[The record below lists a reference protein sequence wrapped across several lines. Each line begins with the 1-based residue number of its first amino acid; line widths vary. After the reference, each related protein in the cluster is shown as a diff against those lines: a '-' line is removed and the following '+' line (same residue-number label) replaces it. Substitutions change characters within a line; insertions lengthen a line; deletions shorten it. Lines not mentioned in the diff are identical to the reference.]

1 MVTARIPRRSLLTG
15 PRNESVADL
24 FHLTAG
30 RLAKVPPSDE
40 VLPRS
45 FNEGGTIAMT
55 RRKLIVALTGA
66 GMALL
71 RVTPGMAQTTSIN
84 CSDTGTLPNP
94 VFMAGSS
101 AFEPILA
108 SLSVQIKKSQ
118 NISIIYAPISSCSG
132 VSAVSPPADAPTP
145 QPLTGTAHYYTP
157 DPTDPTLTVTNTCNL
172 SGVTMALIGVSDAS
186 FESCQNAAKPSG
198 IGEWFGPEQ
207 AMLIVVPKANLTTT
221 AISAEQAAAIWGCG
235 AKGKVAPFTNINEIF
250 QRSSTSGTQILVARN
265 IGVPESAFVGTGCG
279 SSSIMLTSIVNAPD
293 PQSTIGFIAADFYS
307 THRTVL
313 NAVAFRGTNQKKA
326 YYADADSLATDLLNV
341 REGRYM
347 IQGPLH
353 FFSALTGTASAVD
366 GGAGTPAPSAIAGRV
381 LDWLSGAVPIDPTDT
396 KNMNYVTT
404 VATLGDVPQCAMRVK
419 IAKDGG
425 YFSPY
430 TPPVSCHCAFEKA
443 KSLRTSAG
451 TCPVCMT
458 DADCTGGLRCQTGY
472 CE

>member
-1 MVTARIPRRSLLTG
+1 
-15 PRNESVADL
+15 
-24 FHLTAG
+24 
-30 RLAKVPPSDE
+30 
-40 VLPRS
+40 
-45 FNEGGTIAMT
+45 MT
-55 RRKLIVALTGA
+55 RRKLVSALTGA
-66 GMALL
+66 GIALL
-71 RVTPGMAQTTSIN
+71 WVTPGMAQTTSIN
-84 CSDTGTLPNP
+84 CGDTGTLPNP

-132 VSAVSPPADAPTP
+132 VAAVSPPADTP
-145 QPLTGTAHYYTP
+145 ALQPLTGTAHYYTA
-157 DPTDPTLTVTNTCNL
+157 DLTDPTLTVTNTCNL

-186 FESCQNAAKPSG
+186 FESCQNAAKPAG

-235 AKGKVAPFTNINEIF
+235 AKGNVAPFTNINEIF
-250 QRSSTSGTQILVARN
+250 YRSATSGTQILVARN
-265 IGVPESAFVGTGCG
+265 IGVPESAFLFGTPCG
-279 SSSIMLTSIVNAPD
+279 NSSNMLTNIVNAPD
-293 PQSTIGFIAADFYS
+293 PQSAIGFIAADFYS
-307 THRTVL
+307 TRRSVL
-313 NAVAFRGTNQKKA
+313 NAVAFRGINQKKA

-353 FFSALTGTASAVD
+353 FFSALSSTSSSVD
-366 GGAGTPAPSAIAGRV
+366 GGAATPAPSAIASRV
-381 LDWLSGAVPIDPTDT
+381 LDWLTGAVPIDPTDT
-396 KNMNYVTT
+396 KNMNYVST

-425 YFSPY
+425 NFSPY

-443 KSLRTSAG
+443 KSLRTPAG
-451 TCPVCMT
+451 TCPVCKT

>member
-1 MVTARIPRRSLLTG
+1 V
-15 PRNESVADL
+15 
-24 FHLTAG
+24 
-30 RLAKVPPSDE
+30 
-40 VLPRS
+40 
-45 FNEGGTIAMT
+45 
-55 RRKLIVALTGA
+55 
-66 GMALL
+66 LL
-71 RVTPGMAQTTSIN
+71 RVTPGIAQTTSIN
-84 CSDTGTLPNP
+84 CGDTSQLPNP

-118 NISIIYAPISSCSG
+118 GISIIYSPISSCNG
-132 VSAVSPPADAPTP
+132 VSAVSPPADLPTP

-172 SGVTMALIGVSDAS
+172 SGVTMALIGVSDVS
-186 FESCQNAAKPSG
+186 FESCQNATKPAG

-207 AMLIVVPKANLTTT
+207 SMLIVVPKANLTTT

-235 AKGKVAPFTNINEIF
+235 PKGNVAPFTKLNEIF

-265 IGVPESAFVGTGCG
+265 IGVPESAFQGIACA
-279 SSSIMLTSIVNAPD
+279 SSSVMLTSLVNAPD
-293 PQSTIGFIAADFYS
+293 PQSAIGFIAADFYS
-307 THRTVL
+307 THRSVL
-313 NAVAFRGTNQKKA
+313 NAVAFRGIKQNKA
-326 YYADADSLATDLLNV
+326 YYADADSLATDLINV

-353 FFSALTGTASAVD
+353 FFTALASGAASAD
-366 GGAGTPAPSAIAGRV
+366 GGAASADGGVVSPVASSAVAGRV
-381 LDWLSGAVPIDPTDT
+381 LDWLTGAVPIDPTDT

-443 KSLRTSAG
+443 KSLRTPGRCAT
-451 TCPVCMT
+451 TCSS
-458 DADCTGGLRCQTGY
+458 DADCTASGLRCQTGY